1 VRGFTSTP
9 GVGTIALALAPGDR
23 PQAELIASIDN
34 GVLIQGVS
42 GLHSGVNPVSGDFST
57 GADGLRI
64 RNGELAEPLREFTI
78 GSTLQRMLLDVVE
91 VGGDLEWLPSSAAG
105 LSLVVADISVSGS

>member
-1 VRGFTSTP
+1 MRGFTSTP
-9 GVGTIALALAPGDR
+9 SVGTIALSLIPGDR
-23 PQAELIASIDN
+23 AQAELISDIDN

-78 GSTLQRMLLDVVE
+78 GSTLQRMLLDVIE
-91 VGGDLEWLPSSAAG
+91 IGGDIEWLPSSAAG
-105 LSLVVADISVSGS
+105 LSLAVADITLSGA